1 MGQSNN
7 QLKEELRSK
16 RIGEDQIGLIDQIL
30 RYAGSHVRSGDLFQN
45 KSFLAQAK
53 STISRGLRDVE
64 NVYTQHKSL
73 VSTIGDNLMKGKL
86 KEQAYPTVDSA
97 RYAPPTK
104 ETVPR
109 AVIFIVG
116 GATLEECR
124 DINELNKSLDGGRLG
139 GRSLI
144 LGGTTVLNS
153 RSFLADIA
161 QLNQHSG
168 LD

>member
-73 VSTIGDNLMKGKL
+73 VYNIADSLMKGKL
-86 KEQAYPTVDSA
+86 KDQVYPTVDSA
-97 RYAPPTK
+97 RYSPPARDN
-104 ETVPR
+104 VPR

-116 GATLEECR
+116 GATYEETR
-124 DINELNKSLDGGRLG
+124 DVNEINKGLDGGR
-139 GRSLI
+139 SVI

-161 QLNQHSG
+161 QLNAHT
-168 LD
+168 

>member
-16 RIGEDQIGLIDQIL
+16 RIGEDQIGLIDQVV
-30 RYAGSHVRSGDLFQN
+30 RYAGSHARTGDLFQN
-45 KSFLAQAK
+45 KSFLAQAR
-53 STISRGLRDVE
+53 STITRGLRDVE

-86 KEQAYPTVDSA
+86 KEQTYPTVDSA
-97 RYAPPTK
+97 RYSPPAR
-104 ETVPR
+104 ENVPR

-116 GATLEECR
+116 GATFEETR
-124 DINELNKSLDGGRLG
+124 DINELNKTLDGGR
-139 GRSLI
+139 SVV
-144 LGGTTVLNS
+144 LGGTTVINS
-153 RSFLADIA
+153 RSFLADIQ
-161 QLNQHSG
+161 QLNAPTG